1 MEIRH
6 LRLVKEV
13 AEKGSLTK
21 AMDKLFLSQSALS
34 HQLKEIESQL
44 GAPLFHRI
52 NKKLVLT
59 GAGKIILESAEKILE
74 ELEQVEISVK
84 RYISGDVGTIRVA
97 TECYTCYHWL
107 PSLMNNF
114 NKEFPKVEIEI
125 FPQLNSNPVQHILD
139 GKLDVVIVSDKV
151 VNPNITCTPLFTS
164 ELMALVPSNHPWTH
178 KKYVTA
184 KDFEDK
190 TVIIHSYPLESVTL
204 FTEVLIP
211 AGVQPKKVIPI
222 QITDAIVEM
231 VKAGMGI
238 KVIARWIVEPY
249 LLDRRLALV
258 QVTGKGLHCTWYV
271 ITLNKPDAPQY
282 LNNFIRHLK
291 CNVDCVCPTRPQ

>member
-21 AMDKLFLSQSALS
+21 AMDRLFLSQSALS

-59 GAGKIILESAEKILE
+59 GAGKIVLSSAEKILA
-74 ELEQVEISVK
+74 ELEQAEMSVK
-84 RYISGDVGTIRVA
+84 KYISGDVGTLRVA

-107 PSLMNNF
+107 PSLMNDF

-125 FPQLNSNPVQHILD
+125 FPQLNSEPVQHVLD
-139 GKLDVVIVSDKV
+139 GKLDIAIVSDEVK
-151 VNPNITCTPLFTS
+151 NPNITCTPLFTD
-164 ELMALVPSNHPWTH
+164 ELMALVPSNHPWTK
-178 KKYVTA
+178 KKYVA
-184 KDFEDK
+184 ARDFASQ
-190 TVIIHSYPLESVTL
+190 TVIIHSYPLETVTL
-204 FTEVLIP
+204 FTDVLIP

-231 VKAGMGI
+231 VRAGMGV
-238 KVIARWIVEPY
+238 KVIAKWIIEPY
-249 LLDRRLALV
+249 LQDKRLAV
-258 QVTGKGLHCTWYV
+258 VPVTKKGLLRTWYV
-271 ITLNKPDAPQY
+271 ISLNKPNAPQY
-282 LNNFIRHLK
+282 LHNFTEHLK
-291 CNVDCVCPTRPQ
+291 CNVDGVCSLN